1 MTTPIH
7 ADHLADALAGALED
21 LVEAEAS
28 CDRQTVAVCRR
39 EVERLS
45 VMTAHRHRH
54 HQPHQRD
61 DGPSAA

>member
-1 MTTPIH
+1 MTDF
-7 ADHLADALAGALED
+7 DHLAEALAGALED

-39 EVERLS
+39 EVERLT
-45 VMTAHRHRH
+45 VLLNHRHRH
-54 HQPHQRD
+54 QPHQHD